1 MILQRQG
8 CWWGSVVS
16 LKPLAVTGL
25 TLDLMFMNFILEF
38 HSGDNLNHHSVNI
51 FQLLNEEMKREGLHS
66 KYWLH
71 IEVEKLKTWL
81 PLSATEQCIRSDY
94 IFWLLKYWMVSCVLN
109 SFSKA
114 GLEDAIIE
122 SKSHSNTNCFPAN

>member
-1 MILQRQG
+1 MRRWDDSAKTGVLMRQRG
-8 CWWGSVVS
+8 VS
-16 LKPLAVTGL
+16 KTPCCNWIDIGPHVH
-25 TLDLMFMNFILEF
+25 EF

-94 IFWLLKYWMVSCVLN
+94 IFWLLKY
-109 SFSKA
+109 
-114 GLEDAIIE
+114 
-122 SKSHSNTNCFPAN
+122 